1 MIINPTINSALLNI
15 HQGLFPRRQKSW
27 DASYIDKTR
36 KTSNEINLLLDPN
49 VLKDTSIQALLL
61 IVLAILRRH
70 TSNEN
75 ENEN

>member
-1 MIINPTINSALLNI
+1 
-15 HQGLFPRRQKSW
+15 
-27 DASYIDKTR
+27 
-36 KTSNEINLLLDPN
+36 TSNEINLLLDPN